1 MLNRVKISREVILV
15 GGGHA
20 HAIFLRKWAM
30 HSIPGVQISLISPSP
45 EATYTGMLPGFL
57 AGHYSKEEIVI
68 DLVKLCR
75 FSGAR
80 FIMGSVSN
88 IISKENLISIDGRCS
103 IKYDL
108 ASIDIGVTSTINNKK
123 RFNLNTH
130 SIRPLGIF
138 VDRWTEFKQQINR
151 KKVVPNIAIIGG
163 GIGAVE
169 IALAMCYSI
178 RKLGT
183 VDYNITILD
192 RSQVLKNVGSSTRKI
207 IMSTLKDFSIDV
219 FDHVR
224 VLECDKNCIRIENGQ
239 EFKSNF
245 TVIATGATAY
255 EWLEKSDLSLK
266 DGFINVDKNLQVI
279 GSPDIFAVGDCAHL
293 NFSPRPKAGVFAVR
307 QAPVLFK
314 NIQAKL
320 LKRRLKVF
328 SPQKNYLKLI
338 SLGEKK
344 AVSDY
349 VLPSF
354 AGSTVWKL
362 KNKIDH
368 TFMEKFSSFPAMPT
382 VLREQRIPI
391 AISDDSNS
399 EQMLCG
405 GCGAKVASDLLDQ
418 VLQNIGGFDGKSIL
432 TDIGDDAAVI
442 EVENK
447 RQVLTTD
454 HLREFNSDLWSYAHI
469 TAVHS
474 LGDIWAMGGEP
485 DVVLAHIIIPEGSE
499 KAQKNWLDQI
509 IGGASTVFTK
519 EGASIVGGHT
529 SIGAEFSIGF
539 SITGR
544 ISNDPTL
551 ISGAEPGDRIIL
563 TKPIGSGTILAGEMQ
578 LMSQGLWVES
588 ALKWMMKPQ
597 GGAAKVLSKARAMT
611 DVTGFGL
618 AGHLLKLCQ
627 SSNVCANIKIS
638 EIPFLKGAEEL
649 AQLGV
654 RSSLYENNL
663 KVQSKMSFFPCA
675 KSSLL
680 FDPQTSGGLLA
691 TVPKAETENVVL
703 SLKKQGFCS
712 EIIGS
717 IEEGKPFIYVS

>member
-1 MLNRVKISREVILV
+1 MFNGIKISREVILV
-15 GGGHA
+15 GGGHT

-30 HSIPGVQISLISPSP
+30 NSIPGVQISLISPSP

-75 FSGAR
+75 FAGAR

-88 IISKENLISIDGRCS
+88 IISRDNLISIDGRCS
-103 IKYDL
+103 LKYDV
-108 ASIDIGVTSTINNKK
+108 ASIDIGVTSTVKDEKIV
-123 RFNLNTH
+123 NLNAH
-130 SIRPLGIF
+130 SIRPLGSF
-138 VDRWTEFKQQINR
+138 VDRWTEFKQQISR
-151 KKVVPNIAIIGG
+151 KKIVPKIVVIGG

-169 IALAMCYSI
+169 VALAMCYSI
-178 RKLGT
+178 RKLGI
-183 VDYNITILD
+183 VDYRITILD
-192 RSQVLKNVGSSTRKI
+192 RSQVLKNVRSSTRNI
-207 IMSTLKDFSIDV
+207 IMSTLKDYSIAT
-219 FDHVR
+219 FDHVQTAR
-224 VLECDKNCIRIENGQ
+224 CDENFVRLANGQ
-239 EFKSNF
+239 EFESNF
-245 TVIATGATAY
+245 TIIAAGATAY
-255 EWLEKSDLSLK
+255 EWLEKTDLSLK

-279 GSPDIFAVGDCAHL
+279 GSPNIFAVGDCAHL

-307 QAPVLFK
+307 QAPVLLK

-349 VLPSF
+349 FLPSLS
-354 AGSTVWKL
+354 GRTIWKL
-362 KNKIDH
+362 KNKIDRA
-368 TFMEKFSSFPAMPT
+368 FMEKLSSFPAMPT
-382 VLREQRIPI
+382 VLREHQIPI
-391 AISDDSNS
+391 PTSDESNL
-399 EQMLCG
+399 EQILCG
-405 GCGAKVASDLLDQ
+405 GCGAKVGSELLDQ
-418 VLQNIGGFDGKSIL
+418 VLQNIGSHDEKSIL
-432 TDIGDDAAVI
+432 TNIGDDAAVI
-442 EVENK
+442 EVANK

-485 DVVLAHIIIPEGSE
+485 KFVLAHIIIPEGSE
-499 KAQKNWLDQI
+499 RVQKNWLDQI
-509 IGGASTVFTK
+509 IGGASKVFIK

-539 SITGR
+539 SVTGR

-551 ISGAEPGDRIIL
+551 ISGAKPGDRIIL

-578 LMSQGLWVES
+578 LMSQGLWIES

-597 GGAAKVLSKARAMT
+597 GRAAKVLSKANAMT

-618 AGHLLKLCQ
+618 AGHLLRVCQ
-627 SSNVCANIKIS
+627 SSNVCANLRIS

-649 AQLGV
+649 AQLGI
-654 RSSLYENNL
+654 RSSLYEKNL
-663 KVQSKMSFFPCA
+663 KVKRKMSFSPCA

-691 TVPKAETENVVL
+691 TIPKSEAKSVV
-703 SLKKQGFCS
+703 SGLKKQGFCS
-712 EIIGS
+712 TVIGS